1 MFRLAAGVG
10 VGGTAGIAG
19 GIDVSVLTVTTQ
31 AYIEGEKTVDDIMY
45 TGAAVDAGG
54 SVVVSAE
61 EKTQIDVIGG
71 SIAAGGTAGIGG
83 AVALPVVVK
92 HTYAYIGNGAEVDA
106 AANYAGID
114 VRTGEFNESFV
125 DPSGDGGEV
134 SPVDI
139 DNSDADDTGDE
150 SYSKLRVA
158 SPVTRTGFQGVAVT
172 AINQDD
178 IGAYGVGA
186 GLAGTVAVQISA
198 TVQVMSAETLAYIG
212 DDAQINMAT
221 SGEGSN
227 QSVLVAAGNNYGYLG
242 IAGAIGISGAVAVT
256 PGAEVDVVVINTK
269 AYIGNGADVQA
280 MKDVE
285 VRAESAEDVL
295 SIAIA
300 IAGSGTVS
308 VAGTV
313 SVVAIVNTTY
323 AFIDD
328 YAVVDAGGNVLVS
341 AADATDVDTVAG
353 AIAIGIAGAG
363 VGAGIGVTVV
373 DKDTQA
379 YIGQYADVDARGNS
393 SYMTVYNGELDES
406 TGAFGLTGATDNVHG
421 LVVVAVIQREHLCFS
436 GHRGWRA
443 WRWCGRRHHGPGG
456 ELGHARLY

>member
-1 MFRLAAGVG
+1 M
-10 VGGTAGIAG
+10 
-19 GIDVSVLTVTTQ
+19 
-31 AYIEGEKTVDDIMY
+31 
-45 TGAAVDAGG
+45 
-54 SVVVSAE
+54 
-61 EKTQIDVIGG
+61 
-71 SIAAGGTAGIGG
+71 
-83 AVALPVVVK
+83 
-92 HTYAYIGNGAEVDA
+92 DA
-106 AANYAGID
+106 AANANYAGID

-139 DNSDADDTGDE
+139 DNSDAEDTGDE

-158 SPVTRTGFQGVAVT
+158 SPVTRTGFRGVAVT

-186 GLAGTVAVQISA
+186 GLSGTVSVQISA

-221 SGEGSN
+221 AGEGSN

-242 IAGAIGISGAVAVT
+242 IAGAVGISGAVAVT
-256 PGAEVDVVVINTK
+256 PGAEVDVVVINTR
-269 AYIGNGADVQA
+269 AYIGNDADVQA
-280 MKDVE
+280 VKDIE

-300 IAGSGTVS
+300 IAGSGTAS

-379 YIGQYADVDARGNS
+379 YIGQYADVDAQGQLQLYDR
-393 SYMTVYNGELDES
+393 L
-406 TGAFGLTGATDNVHG
+406 
-421 LVVVAVIQREHLCFS
+421 QRPA
-436 GHRGWRA
+436 G
-443 WRWCGRRHHGPGG
+443 
-456 ELGHARLY
+456 